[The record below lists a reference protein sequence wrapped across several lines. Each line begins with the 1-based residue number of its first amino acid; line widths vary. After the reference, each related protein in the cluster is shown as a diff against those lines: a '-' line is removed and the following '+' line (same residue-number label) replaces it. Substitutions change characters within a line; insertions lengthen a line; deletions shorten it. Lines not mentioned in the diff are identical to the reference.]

1 MIYAYDLRKA
11 EEDELLGIR
20 FRNEDLF
27 YIDVPVEVMMQEG
40 IEDILSTFD
49 ISYINDVRYDM
60 ETDDGDMQ
68 FPEFFKKENGMVD
81 IKDPAVYAETMEDF
95 SWLMNEN
102 NVCIEVSEQSR
113 LIATHLKCS
122 VVVKYLG
129 IPVRDNKVM
138 LSTNMSSSYGLCCC
152 KRKNTPPF
160 VIKIADKLLKFGTQ
174 KSLECT
180 IYHELLHTCEDCF
193 NHGKVWKMY
202 ATYVSRFDFE
212 GLPITRL
219 VNAEEEIEYNLD
231 TVRYYGYYAV
241 QCIDCG
247 KIWVYKSECDTIKN
261 PQRYKCSCGGK
272 LERVV

>member
-1 MIYAYDLRKA
+1 MIYAYELRENITEK
-11 EEDELLGIR
+11 LLGIR

-27 YIDVPVEVMMQEG
+27 YIDVPVEVMIQDG

-49 ISYINDVRYDM
+49 ISYIK
-60 ETDDGDMQ
+60 ETRHNLDKMNGLQ

-81 IKDPAVYAETMEDF
+81 IKDPAVYADTIEDF
-95 SWLMNEN
+95 DRLMNEN
-102 NVCIEVSEQSR
+102 NMCIEVSEESR
-113 LIATHLKCS
+113 LVATHLKCS
-122 VVVKYLG
+122 ALVKSLG
-129 IPVRDNKVM
+129 IPVRDNKVV

-152 KRKNTPPF
+152 KRKGTPPF
-160 VIKIADKLLKFGTQ
+160 TIKIADKLLKFGTQ

-193 NHGKVWKMY
+193 NHGKLWKVY
-202 ATYVSRFDFE
+202 AKYISSFDSS

-219 VNAEEEIEYNLD
+219 VNAEDEIEYNLD

-247 KIWVYKSECDTIKN
+247 HVWVYKSECETIKN
-261 PQRYKCSCGGK
+261 PQRYKCSCGGI